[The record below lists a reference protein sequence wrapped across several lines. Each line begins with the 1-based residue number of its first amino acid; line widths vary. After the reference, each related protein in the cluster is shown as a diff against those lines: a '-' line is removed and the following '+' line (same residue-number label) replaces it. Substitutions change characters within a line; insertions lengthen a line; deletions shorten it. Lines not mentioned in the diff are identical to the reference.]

1 MAIAKDGVFIA
12 PSTDIKTKNELNAVK
27 IPSGVYHCTEQVSIS
42 YLDEFGTSKSLSS
55 NLWTV
60 ICISSNTATN
70 LLCYTQIWIC
80 TACQTNDMFVRT
92 LNTAANGYTT
102 FSKMVDIAYLRDN
115 AVINTLSTPVELYVQ
130 STSPGVKSGRTRVWI
145 DTSS

>member
-1 MAIAKDGVFIA
+1 MLLCFIILA
-12 PSTDIKTKNELNAVK
+12 STDIKTKNELNAVK
-27 IPSGVYHCTEQVSIS
+27 IPSGVYYCNEQVAIN
-42 YLDEFGTSKSLSS
+42 YNDEFGTAKTLSS

-60 ICISSNTATN
+60 ICISSNGASS
-70 LLCYTQIWIC
+70 LKCYTQIWIC

-102 FSKMVDIAYLRDN
+102 FSKLVDINYLRDN

-130 STSPGVKSGRTRVWI
+130 SSSPGTKSGRTRVWI